1 MPRHFTRRAGRLA
14 LRTTTT
20 SNMLEIVLSTLLAVA
35 SGLGVFFW
43 RKSTMASEEARRDVE
58 ALRVKARE
66 DNELREKTIQAN
78 LDHIDEKLD
87 KVADDRAA
95 LASLLNRRD

>member
-1 MPRHFTRRAGRLA
+1 LA

>member
-1 MPRHFTRRAGRLA
+1 MA

-20 SNMLEIVLSTLLAVA
+20 FDMLEIVLSTLLAVA

-43 RKSTMASEEARRDVE
+43 RKSSMASEEARRDVE

-78 LDHIDEKLD
+78 LEHIDEKLD
-87 KVADDRAA
+87 KVSDDRAA
-95 LASLLNRRD
+95 LAKLLNQRD